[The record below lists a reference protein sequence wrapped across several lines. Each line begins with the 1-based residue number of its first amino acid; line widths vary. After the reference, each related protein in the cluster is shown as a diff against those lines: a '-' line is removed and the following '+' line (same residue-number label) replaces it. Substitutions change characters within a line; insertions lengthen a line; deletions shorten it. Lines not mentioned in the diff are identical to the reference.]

1 MGCNGIC
8 FPFSSGSVSRWS
20 SRMFPVDLQQETL
33 RDPASAK
40 DLKHPAALQC
50 RLIKVSTPS
59 CSSHGET
66 FLIPCYG
73 CHSFEGVYVTACSFV
88 VLSVAAWGR
97 CCRGRVSS
105 GKLLICK
112 AYFNFHCQS
121 VHCVRQKWKVVDHG
135 RSYLKLALLPAF
147 CRVSRGITP
156 EDDTPC
162 SYFNV
167 TKRVSACDKIAK
179 KGVIRG
185 MRGSHRSVR
194 KTALYTTSSAPALV
208 GSPGCHIPRL

>member
-1 MGCNGIC
+1 M
-8 FPFSSGSVSRWS
+8 
-20 SRMFPVDLQQETL
+20 
-33 RDPASAK
+33 
-40 DLKHPAALQC
+40 
-50 RLIKVSTPS
+50 
-59 CSSHGET
+59 
-66 FLIPCYG
+66 
-73 CHSFEGVYVTACSFV
+73 TACSFV

-112 AYFNFHCQS
+112 AYFNFQCQS
-121 VHCVRQKWKVVDHG
+121 VHYVRQKWKVVDHG

-147 CRVSRGITP
+147 CCVSRGITP
-156 EDDTPC
+156 EDDMHTPC

-208 GSPGCHIPRL
+208 GSPGCHIRDFTSWDFTSWICTLISRRKYRLGNLGGMIWY